1 MSVLDKAL
9 QYATQAITED
19 GAQNYESA
27 YHLYGSAVSEMEL
40 AYHSLFLPPQTK
52 KADNPIMLIMTHQ
65 LRYSGK

>member
-9 QYATQAITED
+9 QYATQAISED

-40 AYHSLFLPPQTK
+40 AYHSLFMPHK
-52 KADNPIMLIMTHQ
+52 SA
-65 LRYSGK
+65 S